1 MVIWLLEWMRAAD
14 QLPRSQFSP
23 DLQSLHRIS
32 GPKIIFK
39 NLRNLG
45 VDRSRTVVQ
54 DSQFNGL
61 HKQFESFREK
71 KMAAYIKFDG
81 VDGES
86 KADKHEKW
94 SDLESFGQGI
104 HKAGSGATGA
114 ARRRG
119 TVLLD
124 DIQCTKLMDKSS
136 PKIAEA
142 VCLGK
147 VFPKVNIHV
156 MTSTTGTGREPYYQY
171 ELINVMVTSYQV
183 TGGDQDKPHETFSL
197 NFEEIKVTYT
207 EMDEKGSKKGDVK
220 YGWKVEEGVKV

>member
-1 MVIWLLEWMRAAD
+1 
-14 QLPRSQFSP
+14 
-23 DLQSLHRIS
+23 
-32 GPKIIFK
+32 
-39 NLRNLG
+39 
-45 VDRSRTVVQ
+45 
-54 DSQFNGL
+54 
-61 HKQFESFREK
+61 
-71 KMAAYIKFDG
+71 MAAYIKFDG

-94 SDLESFGQGI
+94 SDLQSVSQAV

-124 DIQCTKLMDKSS
+124 DIQCSKLLDKSS

-147 VFPKVNIHV
+147 VFSKVEIHIL
-156 MTSTTGTGREPYYQY
+156 TSTTGSGREPYYKY
-171 ELINVMVTSYQV
+171 ELKNVMVTSYQV
-183 TGGDQDKPHETFSL
+183 AGGSQYKPSESFSL
-197 NFEEIKVTYT
+197 NFEEISVVYT